1 MKSKLGICKV
11 CIAALIGALGATVA
25 VAGEHAH
32 HGHDARGSVRKGEAL
47 DVKALP
53 PLRIVSPLAG
63 AQVGPNIKVEFET
76 GADLEQMT
84 MSAKTVGVHLHVDID
99 GTSLMPT
106 MTELA
111 RVGKNRYRY
120 VFDLPLEAGAHVIS
134 VYWSDASHKTIESTV
149 SKVNVTVAPN
159 RGKVKP

>member
-25 VAGEHAH
+25 VAGEHPH
-32 HGHDARGSVRKGEAL
+32 HGHDASGSIRKGEAL
-47 DVKALP
+47 DVKALQ
-53 PLRIVSPLAG
+53 PLRIVSPAAG
-63 AQVGPNIKVEFET
+63 ARLGANIKVEFET

-120 VFDLPLEAGAHVIS
+120 VFDMPVEAGAHVIS
-134 VYWSDASHKTIESTV
+134 VYWSDAAHKTIESSVQKV
-149 SKVNVTVAPN
+149 SVVVVPN

>member
-1 MKSKLGICKV
+1 MKSKLGVRKV
-11 CIAALIGALGATVA
+11 CIAALIGALAATAA

-32 HGHDARGSVRKGEAL
+32 HGHDASGGSRKAAVV
-47 DVKALP
+47 DAKKLP
-53 PLRIVSPLAG
+53 SIRIVSPAAG
-63 AQVGPNIKVEFET
+63 ARLGADIAVEFET

-84 MSAKTVGVHLHVDID
+84 MSAKTIGVHLHVDID

-106 MTELA
+106 MSELK

-120 VFDLPLEAGAHVIS
+120 VFDMPLEAGAHVIS
-134 VYWSDASHKTIESTV
+134 VYWSDASHKTIESSVQKV
-149 SKVNVTVAPN
+149 SVVVVPN

>member
-1 MKSKLGICKV
+1 MKSKLGVCQV
-11 CIAALIGALGATVA
+11 CIVALIGALGATVA

-32 HGHDARGSVRKGEAL
+32 HGHDASGSVRKGEAL

-53 PLRIVSPLAG
+53 PLRIVSPVAG

-120 VFDLPLEAGAHVIS
+120 VFDLPLEAGAHAIS

-149 SKVNVTVAPN
+149 SKVNVTVVPA
-159 RGKVKP
+159 RGKAKP